1 MMISPPLLSD
11 EELLRQ
17 VARGNPA
24 AYTTLY
30 QRYHARLRR
39 FLTSWLNDQRKTEDL
54 TQEVLLEVW
63 KNAGTYRG
71 LSRASTWILGIAR
84 FKALTARR
92 GRSEVPLSDAE
103 ATQTQEEDLYE
114 SPAEVLL
121 QEERARILQT
131 ALQELS
137 PPHREVLHLAYG
149 VGCSG
154 EEIARQVGRPAPTV
168 RTRLF
173 NAKRRLKQLL
183 QARDVNST

>member
-1 MMISPPLLSD
+1 MMTAPTLHSD

-17 VARGNPA
+17 VAGGNSV

-30 QRYHARLRR
+30 QRYHARLCR
-39 FLTSWLNDQRKTEDL
+39 FLTSWFNDQRKTEDL

-71 LSRASTWILGIAR
+71 LSQASTWILGIAR

-92 GRSEVPLSDAE
+92 RQFEVLLSEAE
-103 ATQTQEEDLYE
+103 AMQIQEEDLYE
-114 SPAEVLL
+114 SPEEVLL
-121 QEERARILQT
+121 QEERARMLQA

-154 EEIARQVGRPAPTV
+154 EEIAELVGRPAPTV
-168 RTRLF
+168 RTRIF
-173 NAKRRLKQLL
+173 NAKRQLKQLL
-183 QARDVNST
+183 QAQDVN